1 MDKLWYS
8 YTMKFY
14 TVMRMNELVLYT
26 TLRMNLIKLIFR
38 DEDRIMTK

>member
-26 TLRMNLIKLIFR
+26 ILRMNLIKLIFR
-38 DEDRIMTK
+38 DEDRTISN